1 MDKDAAGSAAVHP
14 GSSRGLRSALVLLEH
29 VYYNLRKVAMNETE
43 KRIRA
48 KNEEDVLGVMNE
60 HPLHSEQIAWRLH
73 ISAGEVNAAVLSLRS
88 RGIPICGDDAYGGY
102 YYGCAALM
110 RKTVDML
117 KWQRKQ
123 MDLAIR
129 LFEKRLEEYDDAQKN
144 KEEKDGTC

>member
-1 MDKDAAGSAAVHP
+1 
-14 GSSRGLRSALVLLEH
+14 
-29 VYYNLRKVAMNETE
+29 MNEAE
-43 KRIRA
+43 KRRRIQ
-48 KNEEDVLGVMNE
+48 NEAEVLDAITD
-60 HPLHSEQIAWRLH
+60 HPLHSEQIAIQTH
-73 ISAGEVNAAVLSLRS
+73 ISTGEVNAAILSLRS
-88 RGIPICGDDAYGGY
+88 RGIEICGDDAYDGY

-144 KEEKDGTC
+144 KEEKER